1 MFHITIRI
9 IQIYETLPLK
19 AMTGQSK
26 IMQIICLGILSMFL
40 YLEKYLSQ
48 EIQATRFE
56 ILKTLICG
64 RLNTVSCTVLQVESN
79 LGTSP
84 H

>member
-1 MFHITIRI
+1 
-9 IQIYETLPLK
+9 
-19 AMTGQSK
+19 
-26 IMQIICLGILSMFL
+26 MFL

-64 RLNTVSCTVLQVESN
+64 SLNTVSCTFLQVESN

-84 H
+84 HWSFILKNPFQWSYVAHQTLLYCK